1 MHIAAVQ
8 YSGVAPPPIAA
19 SLPPPADERAGPSA
33 ISSPSTGRHPNSLSL
48 SLPPARAYLPLSLE
62 VIVVIVGQGLGGGLG
77 QLRLVPL
84 LGGLIDLE
92 LGGLEGRGL
101 DKVELV
107 VP

>member
-1 MHIAAVQ
+1 MGWRLRP
-8 YSGVAPPPIAA
+8 SPPPSHLRPTSGPALRQYLLPAPAA
-19 SLPPPADERAGPSA
+19 IRTLC
-33 ISSPSTGRHPNSLSL
+33 LSL
-48 SLPPARAYLPLSLE
+48 FPPARAYLPLSLE